1 MLARSDRGELP
12 LRREPVPVPELL
24 ARVAKRYGAGGRTIE
39 VDAHEGLLVDADAGR
54 LEQALGNV
62 VDNAFRHGSGA
73 VHLTAAPRDGF
84 VELHVTDEGKGFPA
98 DFLPRAFER
107 FTRADTARTAG
118 GAGLGLAIA
127 AVIAEAH
134 GRQGARRQ
142 P

>member
-62 VDNAFRHGSGA
+62 VDNASGTD
-73 VHLTAAPRDGF
+73 LAPCISQPRRG
-84 VELHVTDEGKGFPA
+84 TDSSNC
-98 DFLPRAFER
+98 
-107 FTRADTARTAG
+107 T
-118 GAGLGLAIA
+118 
-127 AVIAEAH
+127 
-134 GRQGARRQ
+134 
-142 P
+142 